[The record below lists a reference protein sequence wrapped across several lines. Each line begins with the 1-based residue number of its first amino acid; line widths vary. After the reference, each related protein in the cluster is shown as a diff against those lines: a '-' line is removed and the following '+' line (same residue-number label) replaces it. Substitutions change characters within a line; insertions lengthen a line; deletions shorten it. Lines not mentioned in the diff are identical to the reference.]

1 MEWLNNILRNLERLF
16 TNATEYAYANPKVG
30 YLVVIFLLLVWLV
43 GLIFDWK
50 WTYARPGSWG
60 GNFFLDLLGPTR
72 FRFWLGNYC
81 DCHCCI
87 CLFVF
92 SS

>member
-50 WTYARPGSWG
+50 WK
-60 GNFFLDLLGPTR
+60 
-72 FRFWLGNYC
+72 
-81 DCHCCI
+81 
-87 CLFVF
+87 
-92 SS
+92 

>member
-50 WTYARPGSWG
+50 WTYARPGSG
-60 GNFFLDLLGPTR
+60 EEISFLTYWVQPDSDFGS
-72 FRFWLGNYC
+72 
-81 DCHCCI
+81 
-87 CLFVF
+87 V
-92 SS
+92 